1 MFLNG
6 CSKKVSYQ
14 NNQET
19 IDEVIQDLDRYQE
32 RSFGTN
38 SNGELQI
45 KSVNMKH
52 QGWYKCEASNS
63 LGKVDAIMYLQ
74 VKSKKITV
82 DLTKTKPKSKSKYI

>member
-1 MFLNG
+1 MTVFFV
-6 CSKKVSYQ
+6 KVSYQ

-19 IDEVIQDLDRYQE
+19 INEVIEDLDRYQE

-63 LGKVDAIMYLQ
+63 LGKVDATMYLQ
-74 VKSKKITV
+74 VKSKCDRRSNK
-82 DLTKTKPKSKSKYI
+82 

>member
-1 MFLNG
+1 MI
-6 CSKKVSYQ
+6 
-14 NNQET
+14 E
-19 IDEVIQDLDRYQE
+19 DLDRYQE

-63 LGKVDAIMYLQ
+63 LGKVDAKMYLQ
-74 VKSKKITV
+74 VKSKCDRRSNTQIKR
-82 DLTKTKPKSKSKYI
+82 KSKSNRYIYLKKKPR